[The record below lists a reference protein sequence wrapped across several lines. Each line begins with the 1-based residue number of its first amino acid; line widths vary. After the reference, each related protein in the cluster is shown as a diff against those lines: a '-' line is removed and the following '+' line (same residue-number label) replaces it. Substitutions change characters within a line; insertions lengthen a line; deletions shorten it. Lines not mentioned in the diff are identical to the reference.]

1 MISNIVYALCCV
13 LLFELHKKQ
22 IFYESKALK
31 NARKYLCHTRVS
43 AQNAGSLA
51 VVRPCSAALRL
62 VAFIFSY
69 RTSELLESLEEK

>member
-1 MISNIVYALCCV
+1 VISNIVYALCCV

-43 AQNAGSLA
+43 AQNAGSL
-51 VVRPCSAALRL
+51 VVFARGSAAL
-62 VAFIFSY
+62 AS
-69 RTSELLESLEEK
+69 